1 MQNKITDTMNNE
13 DEECM
18 NTKLTREDIKRMTEE
33 IGEAMNQEYGEQDLS
48 ERRKKR
54 SARESNKVLTGAYEL
69 QERNEQK

>member
-33 IGEAMNQEYGEQDLS
+33 IGEAMN
-48 ERRKKR
+48 
-54 SARESNKVLTGAYEL
+54 
-69 QERNEQK
+69 